1 MNRQQGNGDS
11 GRFVQR
17 RGSWKTY
24 LGPLHV
30 FKVLRIARRAP
41 RRALLGG
48 AMLASRML
56 VRVTQ
61 NIRTHHSAGEAV
73 PSPHPTASL
82 RSAGTLLIQS
92 TSTQHDAAS
101 WTSFEANTYG
111 RYISHGVCT
120 VRDRNHRPI
129 AWCDQRARL
138 ARIASSRTLLTAH
151 PLRLLRGAFSI
162 ESRHRSATSCSATRS
177 CPRCLKSSVGLWR
190 RMAAAWRPAAAAST
204 RLAAPPRRLS
214 RRPDRRL
221 QAQPW

>member
-1 MNRQQGNGDS
+1 MYKSAQKSADRPASCSSRPRDAAS
-11 GRFVQR
+11 RKPV
-17 RGSWKTY
+17 
-24 LGPLHV
+24 
-30 FKVLRIARRAP
+30 RIA
-41 RRALLGG
+41 
-48 AMLASRML
+48 
-56 VRVTQ
+56 Q
-61 NIRTHHSAGEAV
+61 NACAATCAV
-73 PSPHPTASL
+73 PVVLSPHPTASL

-92 TSTQHDAAS
+92 TSTQHNAAS

-138 ARIASSRTLLTAH
+138 AGIASSRTLLTAH

-162 ESRHRSATSCSATRS
+162 ESRHRSATSCSATPCS
-177 CPRCLKSSVGLWR
+177 LRCLESSVGLWR